1 MSDNELWIDRVL
13 PKHRALTESV
23 VTIIQNLLKNK
34 GVEYLSVTGRTKD
47 KVSVLEKIKRKNY
60 KDPQIQLTDLTGI
73 RVITYLESDI
83 SRVSEI
89 IESTFRVD
97 IDNSLN
103 QDKRLNVNQIGY
115 RSVHFVCD
123 LGDVRAR
130 LPEFSGLLGLKF
142 EIQVRT
148 VLQHAWAELAHDRNY
163 KFNSTLPKDIERSL
177 YLYAGMLEIADRGFD
192 ELSRKID
199 VYTKDVKRKAS
210 RGNLSFEIDSVS
222 LNEFVEVWA
231 KTNKIALH
239 ELPIKSDLTDIV
251 NELNQF
257 GIKTAEDLNQ
267 IIPVD
272 FASKCKEIGYYSN
285 LFGYVR
291 DWMLICDW
299 RRFKAQVEFAWGLG
313 SRDEIFAQY
322 FERDE
327 LELFYAEFQ
336 G

>member
-1 MSDNELWIDRVL
+1 MSENDSWIDETL
-13 PKHRALTESV
+13 TKHKALTESV
-23 VTIIQNLLKNK
+23 VTIMQNLLKNR
-34 GVEYLSVTGRTKD
+34 GVDYLSVTGRTKD
-47 KVSVLEKIKRKNY
+47 KASVLDKIKRKNY

-83 SRVSEI
+83 SVVSEV

-103 QDKRLNVNQIGY
+103 QDERLHVNQIGY

-123 LGDVRAR
+123 LGGIRSK
-130 LPEFSGLLGLKF
+130 LPEFLGLLGLKF

-177 YLYAGMLEIADRGFD
+177 YLYAGMLEIADKGFD

-199 VYTKDVKRKAS
+199 AYTEDVKRKTS
-210 RGNLSFEIDSVS
+210 TGNLNFTIDSVS
-222 LNEFVEVWA
+222 LNEFVEGWA
-231 KTNKIALH
+231 KTNKIVLH
-239 ELPIKSDLTDIV
+239 EVPIKSDLSDLV
-251 NELNQF
+251 NELRQF

-267 IIPVD
+267 IIPAD
-272 FASKCKEIGYYSN
+272 YASKCKEIGYYSN
-285 LFGYVR
+285 LYGYVR

-313 SRDEIFAQY
+313 NREEIFAQY
-322 FERDE
+322 FNRDE
-327 LELFYAEFQ
+327 LELFYAEFE